1 MLVLVNGDY
10 VPQGN
15 GLQSAKGDEAVLQR
29 MLMKLT
35 ARRGQFP
42 FMENFGSR
50 LWTLDRLR
58 PADRQAAAVAHAAVA
73 LDFNKTL
80 DIKSDFSS
88 EITLYSLS
96 SVNYVTD
103 LSNLIISQI
112 PYSCI
117 RINPCL
123 CKDPVRA
130 CTANTIYISKTD
142 FYTFF
147 SR

>member
-50 LWTLDRLR
+50 LWNGRLR
-58 PADRQAAAVAHAAVA
+58 RNSMYWRP
-73 LDFNKTL
+73 
-80 DIKSDFSS
+80 SGMS
-88 EITLYSLS
+88 
-96 SVNYVTD
+96 
-103 LSNLIISQI
+103 
-112 PYSCI
+112 
-117 RINPCL
+117 
-123 CKDPVRA
+123 RA
-130 CTANTIYISKTD
+130 
-142 FYTFF
+142 
-147 SR
+147 

>member
-58 PADRQAAAVAHAAVA
+58 PADRQAAAEQYVLGLMVEQVTLAENGGKSSLTVNAVKDERRLTAEMA
-73 LDFNKTL
+73 LGQ
-80 DIKSDFSS
+80 
-88 EITLYSLS
+88 EG
-96 SVNYVTD
+96 VTM
-103 LSNLIISQI
+103 
-112 PYSCI
+112 
-117 RINPCL
+117 
-123 CKDPVRA
+123 
-130 CTANTIYISKTD
+130 
-142 FYTFF
+142 
-147 SR
+147 

>member
-29 MLMKLT
+29 MKLT

-58 PADRQAAAVAHAAVA
+58 PADRQAAAEQYVLEALRDEPGLMVEQVTLAENGGKSSLTVNAVKDERRLTAEMA
-73 LDFNKTL
+73 LGQ
-80 DIKSDFSS
+80 
-88 EITLYSLS
+88 EG
-96 SVNYVTD
+96 VTM
-103 LSNLIISQI
+103 
-112 PYSCI
+112 
-117 RINPCL
+117 
-123 CKDPVRA
+123 
-130 CTANTIYISKTD
+130 
-142 FYTFF
+142 
-147 SR
+147 